1 MPKKTL
7 RSEDDILYQWRL
19 NRKIEL
25 AKVKQRPDPFLN
37 QATFGK
43 ILVKENIPSKNSYVT
58 SKSHPQSEHEQNSKE
73 NSFTQDLTKIE
84 SQNIETS
91 RLHNQNNGNLDET
104 SRTNDKLSDQC
115 KEDRISQYQNHDE
128 DARRQSQKHICEFC
142 FNNQLVQT
150 KYPGCTCSGGQDY
163 FKYPQNYFIPPHVHD
178 ICDIIPC
185 VHGNRNSSTLPAQYN
200 KHVLQ
205 DKNYQKSTAECANAN
220 VRDKLPSEKG
230 EVFAKTKNLVVTE
243 MEPNR
248 KSPKHDEN
256 YQKRTSECANTN
268 IRDKLLSEKGEV
280 FTKTK
285 KFFVT
290 EMGPNTKSPKQRSTG
305 TNESIAF
312 CANESNV
319 DNVGPI
325 IEQVSFSKRKYL

>member
-1 MPKKTL
+1 
-7 RSEDDILYQWRL
+7 
-19 NRKIEL
+19 
-25 AKVKQRPDPFLN
+25 
-37 QATFGK
+37 
-43 ILVKENIPSKNSYVT
+43 
-58 SKSHPQSEHEQNSKE
+58 
-73 NSFTQDLTKIE
+73 
-84 SQNIETS
+84 
-91 RLHNQNNGNLDET
+91 
-104 SRTNDKLSDQC
+104 
-115 KEDRISQYQNHDE
+115 
-128 DARRQSQKHICEFC
+128 
-142 FNNQLVQT
+142 
-150 KYPGCTCSGGQDY
+150 
-163 FKYPQNYFIPPHVHD
+163 
-178 ICDIIPC
+178 
-185 VHGNRNSSTLPAQYN
+185 
-200 KHVLQ
+200 
-205 DKNYQKSTAECANAN
+205 
-220 VRDKLPSEKG
+220 
-230 EVFAKTKNLVVTE
+230 

-285 KFFVT
+285 KFFLT